1 MYLLDTNIISEL
13 RRGRPHGS
21 VLAWLES
28 VDDTLLF
35 LSAVSV
41 GEIQRGI
48 EITRR
53 QDAGRASEIEAWLD
67 QVIATYKVLDMDAP
81 AFRAW
86 SRLMVGKPDSLI
98 EDAMIAAT
106 ATVHKLTII
115 TRNVRD
121 FERFEVPV
129 FDPFKARDA

>member
-13 RRGRPHGS
+13 RRSRPHGAL
-21 VLAWLES
+21 LAWLKS
-28 VDDTLLF
+28 VDDALLF

-53 QDAGRASEIEAWLD
+53 QDADRASEIESWLD
-67 QVIATYKVLDMDAP
+67 QIIATYKVLDMDAP
-81 AFRAW
+81 AFRTW
-86 SRLMVGKPDSLI
+86 SRLMMGKPDSLI

-106 ATVHKLTII
+106 AVVHKLTII
-115 TRNVRD
+115 TRNVKD

-129 FDPFKARDA
+129 LDPFKERSP